1 LSFGQNHPC
10 ANTTASP
17 VVTLNFDVFGD
28 GYPDMSGSGYK
39 SRMLFDLPD
48 LFKDGSVWEA
58 ELVEVIRRRWVESG
72 GDPDEWL
79 VEPLTA
85 EFVRSL
91 DFTMGPDTLAL
102 HAQPYAVWFPGWCCG
117 SNSDHLEIDYEELV
131 ENLHPDGPYR
141 HILNN

>member
-1 LSFGQNHPC
+1 
-10 ANTTASP
+10 
-17 VVTLNFDVFGD
+17 
-28 GYPDMSGSGYK
+28 
-39 SRMLFDLPD
+39 MLFDLPD

-72 GDPDEWL
+72 EDPDEWL
-79 VEPLTA
+79 VGPLTV

-102 HAQPYAVWFPGWCCG
+102 HAQPYTVWFPGGCCG
-117 SNSDHLEIDYEELV
+117 SSSDHLEIDYEELT
-131 ENLHPDGPYR
+131 EYLHPDGPYR

>member
-1 LSFGQNHPC
+1 
-10 ANTTASP
+10 
-17 VVTLNFDVFGD
+17 
-28 GYPDMSGSGYK
+28 
-39 SRMLFDLPD
+39 MLFDLPD
-48 LFKDGSVWEA
+48 LFKDDSGWEI

-72 GDPDEWL
+72 EDPDKYLMGWL
-79 VEPLTA
+79 TV